1 MNIFAI
7 GDIHGCLKQLV
18 TLQDKIFNYPEYNKD
33 EDLLL
38 YLGDY
43 IDRGPS
49 PKDVINHILQL
60 QTEGVKSV
68 FLKGNHELFM
78 IDYLFNKINNLR
90 NWIMNGAD
98 QTFKSYNIEIAEFIK
113 DGFEDDNIDKL
124 RDIFLS
130 KLTKEHVYFFKNL
143 KLTYTMGDYLF
154 VHAGINPEKS
164 LSEQSDTDFLWSRSD
179 QFFDKK
185 FIFEKI
191 IVHGHT
197 PKKDIINFPYRI
209 NIDTG
214 CFFSGKLSCV
224 CLNDSDKKREFIYCS
239 K

>member
-7 GDIHGCLKQLV
+7 GDIHGCIKQLV

-49 PKDVINHILQL
+49 SKDIINHILQL
-60 QTEGVKSV
+60 QTEGIKSI
-68 FLKGNHELFM
+68 FLMGNHEQFM
-78 IDYLFNKINNLR
+78 IDFLFNKINNLS

-113 DGFEDDNIDKL
+113 DGFEDDNIDKV
-124 RDIFLS
+124 RDVFLS

-143 KLTYTMGDYLF
+143 EITYTMGDYLF

-164 LSEQSDTDFLWSRSD
+164 LSEQSDIDFIWSRSD
-179 QFFDKK
+179 KFFDKNFK
-185 FIFEKI
+185 FEKI
-191 IVHGHT
+191 IVHGHS
-197 PKKDIINFPYRI
+197 PEKEVVNFPYRI
-209 NIDTG
+209 NIDPG

-224 CLNDSDKKREFIYCS
+224 CVNDKNKKREFIYS
-239 K
+239 

>member
-1 MNIFAI
+1 MNVFAI

-18 TLQDKIFNYPEYNKD
+18 SLQDKIFNHSKYRKD
-33 EDLLL
+33 QDLLL

-43 IDRGPS
+43 IDRGRH

-60 QTEGVKSV
+60 QKEGVKSV
-68 FLKGNHELFM
+68 FLKGNHEQFM
-78 IDYLFNKINNLR
+78 IDYLFNKINNLS

-98 QTFKSYNIEIAEFIK
+98 QTFKSYDIEVAEFIK
-113 DGFEDDNIDKL
+113 DGFEDNNIDKL

-164 LSEQSDTDFLWSRSD
+164 LSKQNKMDFLWSRSD
-179 QFFDKK
+179 QFFDKNFK
-185 FIFEKI
+185 FEKI
-191 IVHGHT
+191 IVHGHS
-197 PKKDIINFPYRI
+197 PEKEVVNFPYRI
-209 NIDTG
+209 NVDTG
-214 CFFSGKLSCV
+214 SFFSGKLSCV
-224 CLNDSDKKREFIYCS
+224 CLNDKDKKREFIYS
-239 K
+239 

>member
-18 TLQDKIFNYPEYNKD
+18 ALQDKIFNYPKYNKD

-49 PKDVINHILQL
+49 SKEVINNIFQL
-60 QTEGVKSV
+60 QTEGIKSI
-68 FLKGNHELFM
+68 FLMGNHEQFM
-78 IDYLFNKINNLR
+78 IDFLFNKINNLS

-185 FIFEKI
+185 FKFEKFFFLFAI
-191 IVHGHT
+191 ILKSLLT
-197 PKKDIINFPYRI
+197 
-209 NIDTG
+209 
-214 CFFSGKLSCV
+214 FFFNCNGKFFISLILIS
-224 CLNDSDKKREFIYCS
+224 LLLFLDKIS
-239 K
+239 I

>member
-7 GDIHGCLKQLV
+7 GDIHGCIKQLV
-18 TLQDKIFNYPEYNKD
+18 TLKDKIFNYPQYNKE

-49 PKDVINHILQL
+49 SKDVIDHMLQL
-60 QTEGVKSV
+60 QTEGIKSI
-68 FLKGNHELFM
+68 FLMGNHEQFM
-78 IDYLFNKINNLR
+78 IDFLFNKINNLN

-98 QTFKSYNIEIAEFIK
+98 QTFKSYNIEVAEFIK

-143 KLTYTMGDYLF
+143 ELTYTMGDYLF
-154 VHAGINPEKS
+154 VHAGINPEKP
-164 LSEQSDTDFLWSRSD
+164 LSEQNKMDFLWSRSD
-179 QFFDKK
+179 KFFDKN
-185 FIFEKI
+185 FEFEKI
-191 IVHGHT
+191 IVHGHS
-197 PKKDIINFPYRI
+197 PEKEVVNFPYRI
-209 NIDTG
+209 NVDTG
-214 CFFSGKLSCV
+214 SFFSGKLSCV
-224 CLNDSDKKREFIYCS
+224 CVNDKNKKREFIYS
-239 K
+239 